1 MNEGKKSK
9 VATRLLE
16 EVTQSRTSSLKTRFS
31 AISSHRQEWAASG
44 RTDKTEAQECKAWQE
59 YGVQL
64 ALQKSTLL
72 THK

>member
-1 MNEGKKSK
+1 MNEGKTSK

-16 EVTQSRTSSLKTRFS
+16 EVTQSRTSILKTRFS
-31 AISSHRQEWAASG
+31 AISSHSQEWAVSG

-64 ALQKSTLL
+64 ALQNALL
-72 THK
+72 TNNL